1 MATERARWSGSR
13 PTIGLLLNSV
23 LDPRDAAVWAGAV
36 EAARAHDVNLVCF
49 PGGNADGPGRMLY
62 DLVGDERMDGLVVHL
77 NTHLDEFQDIHQR
90 CGLLPVVN
98 VLRLYEGYPGIVAD
112 NYQGMRDVMRH
123 LVEVHGYRRM
133 ALVRGAEGD
142 IAANEQV
149 RAYVDAIAEY
159 GLPSDPAL
167 LVAGDLDSHSGMA
180 GGRNAVRI
188 LLDERKKVVDAI
200 VASDDVTAL
209 GVLQELEERG
219 VRVPH
224 DMAVTGFDNI
234 RQSQNTA
241 PPLTTVAQPWRDM
254 GWRAVELVLA
264 QLNGDGVA
272 ASTVLPC
279 KLVVRQSCWCWSA
292 SVRRAG
298 MHAGSHIP
306 RSALES
312 FVLSEMLRVLDSDPS
327 GLAMA
332 SLEPLLDAFSAEVA
346 GRQPGTFLS
355 ALDAVL
361 RQAATPHLGQGITRW
376 QDVLSVIRRAFL
388 PSLEGDA
395 VSRSRVEDLVGQA
408 RVLVGE
414 TAQRVH
420 AQEIAAVIERTD
432 EARQAGQLLVA
443 STELAQLSDV
453 AVQEMPRLGI
463 PGFYV
468 AAYEDPAAPAEWS
481 RLVVAYDVRGRSD
494 LGREGRRFP
503 SRLLVPTGMLPSD
516 KAYTLLVEPLYI
528 QNDPLGFALFALGP
542 LDGRIYEALRE
553 QLSAALQ
560 GIAHARQT
568 SRRAIQLQT
577 AAEVAR
583 AASSML
589 EPDELM
595 SQVVDLVLER
605 LDLYYVGLFLTDDTG
620 ERTGE
625 PGRWALLRAGTG
637 QAGRQMLARE
647 LKVEIGDASTVGQCI
662 AQRRARIAQ
671 DAELEAGR
679 SSNPLLP
686 HARSVLVLPLIG
698 RGQTIGAMMLQS
710 SLPFAFGSGDIA
722 VLRLMADHVANAILT
737 AHLYSES
744 HETLERIQA
753 LYETSRV
760 LSSSRD
766 EAPLMRAV
774 LEGISQRTGCEY
786 AVISIVD
793 TEGHVVE
800 IRHSVCL
807 GALDVF
813 PEWMVE
819 PRIPLDGP
827 HILADVCRTGETV
840 VIDGW
845 DDRLDRE
852 IYDRYGH
859 KRLSRVFMPIQLRD
873 HVMGVVEVGYDK
885 VERGQSGRQA
895 IQLLRAFADQVAVV
909 LENTRLLDD
918 AQRSLKQVRVLNE
931 ISSAVSRRIR
941 LDQVLQ
947 EALTR
952 MLAAAGFDSGLITL
966 ADSDTGQLKLAAH
979 QSLPETLVRRL
990 RQNGM
995 EGTLCH
1001 VVYQQGDTVALAD
1014 LMLGA
1019 PVDVGGL
1026 LDAGLRS
1033 YLGVPLVARG
1043 ETLGTLCAFSRVPLE
1058 VSPSVLS
1065 LMQSL
1070 GQQVGAAAENARLFE
1085 QAQERAALEQT
1096 LREVSERVGSAV
1108 DVETVMRIA
1117 VREVGQ
1123 ALGRP
1128 AFVHLGNERQAHVSQ
1143 GVRGNKDER

>member
-1 MATERARWSGSR
+1 MKATERARWSGPR

-23 LDPRDAAVWAGAV
+23 LDPRDAVVWAGAV
-36 EAARAHDVNLVCF
+36 EAARAYDVNLVCF
-49 PGGNADGPGRMLY
+49 PGGTADGPGTMLY
-62 DLVGDERMDGLVVHL
+62 DLVGTESIDGLVVHL
-77 NTHLDEFQDIHQR
+77 YTHLEGFRDIHQR

-112 NYQGMRDVMRH
+112 NYQGMRDVIRH
-123 LVEVHGYRRM
+123 LVEVHGYRRL
-133 ALVRGAEGD
+133 AFVRGVEGNL
-142 IAANEQV
+142 AADERY

-167 LVAGDLDSHSGMA
+167 LVTGDPDSHFSVD

-188 LLDERKKVVDAI
+188 LLDERKKVIDVI
-200 VASDDVTAL
+200 VASADATAL
-209 GVLQELEERG
+209 GVLQGLEERG

-224 DMAVTGFDNI
+224 DVAVTGFDNI
-234 RQSQNTA
+234 RQSQYTA
-241 PPLTTVAQPWRDM
+241 PPLTTVAQPWREM

-264 QLNGDGVA
+264 QLNGDRVA

-292 SVRRAG
+292 AVRRAG

-306 RSALES
+306 PSALES

-327 GLAMA
+327 GLGMA
-332 SLEPLLDAFSAEVA
+332 SLEPLLEAFTAEAA

-361 RQAATPHLGQGITRW
+361 REAAAVRQGIARW
-376 QDVLSVIRRAFL
+376 QDALSVIRRAFL

-420 AQEIAAVIERTD
+420 AQEMAAAMERTD
-432 EARQAGQLLVA
+432 EARQAGQSLVA
-443 STELAQLSDV
+443 SVDLAQLSDV
-453 AVQEMPRLGI
+453 AVQDMPRLGI

-468 AAYEDPAAPAEWS
+468 AIYEDPAAPAEWS
-481 RLVVAYDVRGRSD
+481 RLIAAYDTRGRSE
-494 LGREGRRFP
+494 LGPEGRRFR
-503 SRLLVPTGMLPSD
+503 SRRLLPTGMLTSD
-516 KAYTLLVEPLYI
+516 KAYTLLAEPLYI
-528 QNDPLGFALFALGP
+528 QNDHLGFALFALGP
-542 LDGRIYEALRE
+542 LDGGIYEALRE
-553 QLSAALQ
+553 QLAAALQ
-560 GIAHARQT
+560 GIARAQQT
-568 SRRAIQLQT
+568 SRRAVQLET

-583 AASSML
+583 AASSTL
-589 EPDELM
+589 DPDELM
-595 SQVVDLVLER
+595 SLVVDLVLER
-605 LDLYYVGLFLTDDTG
+605 LDLYYVGLFLTDGTG

-625 PGRWALLRAGTG
+625 AGRWALLRAGTG
-637 QAGRQMLARE
+637 QAGRQMLAQT
-647 LKVEIGDASTVGQCI
+647 LKVEIGDTSTVGQCI
-662 AQRRARIAQ
+662 AQRKARIVQ

-679 SSNPLLP
+679 SGNPLLP
-686 HARSVLVLPLIG
+686 HSRSVLVLPLIG
-698 RGQTIGAMMLQS
+698 RGQTIGAMTLQS
-710 SLPFAFGSGDIA
+710 SLRSAFGPDDIA

-737 AHLYSES
+737 AYLYSES

-760 LSSSRD
+760 LSSAMD
-766 EAPLMRAV
+766 ETPLMRAV
-774 LEGISQRTGCEY
+774 LRGISQRTGCEY
-786 AVISIVD
+786 AVISVVD
-793 TEGHVVE
+793 TESHVVE
-800 IRHSVCL
+800 SRHSVCF
-807 GALDVF
+807 GAFDVF
-813 PEWMVE
+813 PDWMVE
-819 PRIPLDGP
+819 PRTLLDGP
-827 HILADVCRTGETV
+827 NILADVCRTGETV

-852 IYDRYGH
+852 IYERFGH
-859 KRLSRVFMPIQLRD
+859 KRLLRVFIPIQLRNRI
-873 HVMGVVEVGYDK
+873 MGVVEVGYDK
-885 VERGQSGRQA
+885 YEGGQAGKQE
-895 IQLLRAFADQVAVV
+895 IQLLRAFVDQVAVA
-909 LENTRLLDD
+909 LENKRLLED

-931 ISSAVSRRIR
+931 ISSAVNRRLR

-952 MLAAAGFDSGLITL
+952 MLAVAGFDSGLIAL
-966 ADSDTGQLKLAAH
+966 ADPDTGRLALAAH
-979 QSLPETLVRRL
+979 QGLPETLVRHL
-990 RQNGM
+990 LKNGM
-995 EGTLCH
+995 EESLCH
-1001 VVYQQGDTVALAD
+1001 IVYDQGDTVALAD
-1014 LMLGA
+1014 LTLGA
-1019 PVDVGGL
+1019 PVEAGVL
-1026 LDAGLRS
+1026 LDVGLRS
-1033 YLGVPLVARG
+1033 FLGVPLVSRG

-1058 VSPSVLS
+1058 VPPGVLS

-1070 GQQVGAAAENARLFE
+1070 GQQVGVAAENVRLFE
-1085 QAQERAALEQT
+1085 QAQGRAALEQT

-1128 AFVHLGNERQAHVSQ
+1128 AFVYLGSEPGARVSGGEREE
-1143 GVRGNKDER
+1143 G